1 MQILLSHVI
10 IDIFKQYS
18 LKKKRVM
25 GIFWHPT
32 EWCNQ
37 QLTAFGMLM
46 IGITCSQSN
55 PPVNPWHTSGIYY
68 LIYIPSIA
76 YALITYWTAD
86 SLWLHIHIPHS
97 KSYTFF
103 LVEFVNASIR
113 FQLQAI
119 DRLDLY
125 VYMSSYMYMSLTNLK
140 NFVNSN
146 IEYFFYT

>member
-1 MQILLSHVI
+1 MQISLSHVI
-10 IDIFKQYS
+10 IDNQTIF
-18 LKKKRVM
+18 LEKKRVM
-25 GIFWHPT
+25 GISWHPT

-46 IGITCSQSN
+46 IGITCSQSDPPLN
-55 PPVNPWHTSGIYY
+55 PRHTSGIYY

-97 KSYTFF
+97 KSYTFL

-125 VYMSSYMYMSLTNLK
+125 VYMYMSLTNLK
-140 NFVNSN
+140 NWL
-146 IEYFFYT
+146 III